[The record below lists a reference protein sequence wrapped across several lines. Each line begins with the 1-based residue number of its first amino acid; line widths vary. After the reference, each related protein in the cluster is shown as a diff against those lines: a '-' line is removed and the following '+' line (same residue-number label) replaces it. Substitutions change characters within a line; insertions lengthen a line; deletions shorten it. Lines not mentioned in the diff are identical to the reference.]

1 MYSVRLHHFNAI
13 ISTTHVNHL
22 CKDKE
27 NILRSGI
34 SGWCDYG
41 QISFLAM
48 FVYVY
53 VSKSFKIP
61 TGHIVLMNQDDGH
74 TVQDTVNST

>member
-1 MYSVRLHHFNAI
+1 
-13 ISTTHVNHL
+13 
-22 CKDKE
+22 
-27 NILRSGI
+27 
-34 SGWCDYG
+34 
-41 QISFLAM
+41 M